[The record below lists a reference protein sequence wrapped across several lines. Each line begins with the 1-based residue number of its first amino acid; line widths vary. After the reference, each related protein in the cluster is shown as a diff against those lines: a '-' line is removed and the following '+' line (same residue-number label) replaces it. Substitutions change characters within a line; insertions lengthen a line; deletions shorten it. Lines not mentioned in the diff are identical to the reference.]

1 MKFKELNEI
10 LQLKLK
16 KSCRLTESLNGWLP
30 SSEDYVYIKDDKVD
44 AIFSNGLEISFKN
57 NNVTSVNKF

>member
-16 KSCRLTESLNGWLP
+16 KSCRLKKSLNGWLP
-30 SSEDYVYIKDDKVD
+30 SSEDYVYMKDDNVD
-44 AIFSNGLEISFKN
+44 AIFSEGLEISFNENK
-57 NNVTSVNKF
+57 VTSVNKF